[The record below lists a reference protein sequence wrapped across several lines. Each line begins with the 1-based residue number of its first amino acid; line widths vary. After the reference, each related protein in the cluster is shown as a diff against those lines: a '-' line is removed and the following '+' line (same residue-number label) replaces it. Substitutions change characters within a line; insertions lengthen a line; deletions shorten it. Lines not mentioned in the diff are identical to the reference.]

1 MTTTDWTTPFR
12 ARPDFRRATGSGA
25 TRRRRIRL
33 RHSHRGQT
41 MVEFA
46 MIILIALTLIFGIIQ
61 ASLALYA
68 YSFVSYGAR
77 CGARYAMVH
86 GSRSTTPATGSSVQT
101 YVQGLAFPL
110 DTSSMTVT
118 TTWNPDNS
126 PGSTVTVGVSYVFKP
141 LAPFVWSANLTMS
154 STAQ

>member
-1 MTTTDWTTPFR
+1 
-12 ARPDFRRATGSGA
+12 
-25 TRRRRIRL
+25 
-33 RHSHRGQT
+33 

-46 MIILIALTLIFGIIQ
+46 LIVLIALTLIFGIIE

-86 GSRSTTPATGSSVQT
+86 GSNSSSPATASTVQA
-101 YVQGLAFPL
+101 YVESLAFPL

-118 TTWNPDNS
+118 TTWSPDNS
-126 PGSTVTVGVSYVFKP
+126 PGSTVTVAVTYVFKP
-141 LAPFVWSANLTMS
+141 LADLLLTSNITMS
-154 STAQ
+154 STAQAVISN

>member
-1 MTTTDWTTPFR
+1 MGCCEKSIKSD
-12 ARPDFRRATGSGA
+12 AKSGQ
-25 TRRRRIRL
+25 
-33 RHSHRGQT
+33 S

-46 MIILIALTLIFGIIQ
+46 LIVLIALTLIFGIIE

-86 GSRSTTPATGSSVQT
+86 GSNSSSPATASTVQA
-101 YVQGLAFPL
+101 YVESLAFPL

-118 TTWNPDNS
+118 TTWSPDNS
-126 PGSTVTVGVSYVFKP
+126 PGSTVTVAVTYVFKP
-141 LAPFVWSANLTMS
+141 LADLLLTSNITMS
-154 STAQ
+154 STAQAVISN